1 VIMSKYVLIL
11 TLVLLAPSAFAVE
24 TQQATSGVG
33 RASIEAQSNA
43 GRGSGEEFTAQA
55 QLPYTSSKFPPTATS
70 YFAEDNG
77 SILRLV
83 ADPQPSGEAS
93 TKAEPPSA
101 RPGEIPAD
109 TPYPIHPPVWR
120 KATEIYFNSGPPR
133 QPVGVGYLS
142 TCWSAS
148 GTCVNVGPP
157 PQTWYLVDLTKC
169 TELAPWCL
177 PSDAAFA
184 FVTAIMVQTS
194 GNRLEGAGFGI
205 VFRRPG
211 DTNVTCDSH
220 NYTGQT
226 FLNAY
231 SPPLGFNNN
240 RAEFSTWIPLAE
252 GKFEYCWRQTSTT
265 GTFPTHPNGATYAV
279 NMSLQAW
286 AR

>member
-1 VIMSKYVLIL
+1 MSKHVLIL
-11 TLVLLAPSAFAVE
+11 ALVLLAPSAFAVE
-24 TQQATSGVG
+24 MQQTTSAVG
-33 RASIEAQSNA
+33 SVSIEARSNA
-43 GRGSGEEFTAQA
+43 GIDAGEEFTAQTQA
-55 QLPYTSSKFPPTATS
+55 PYTASKFLPTAAS
-70 YFAEDNG
+70 YFAENDR
-77 SILRLV
+77 SALRLV
-83 ADPQPSGEAS
+83 ADPQPSG
-93 TKAEPPSA
+93 AEPSPA

-157 PQTWYLVDLTKC
+157 AQTWYLVDLTKC

-211 DTNVTCDSH
+211 DANVTCDSY

-231 SPPLGFNNN
+231 SPPLGLNNN
-240 RAEFSTWIPLAE
+240 RAEFSTWIPLSD

>member
-1 VIMSKYVLIL
+1 MSKHVLIL
-11 TLVLLAPSAFAVE
+11 ALVLFAPPAFTVE
-24 TQQATSGVG
+24 TQQTESAVG
-33 RASIEAQSNA
+33 SVSIEAQSNA
-43 GRGSGEEFTAQA
+43 YQDRGEA
-55 QLPYTSSKFPPTATS
+55 FPAIAS
-70 YFAEDNG
+70 YFAENNR
-77 SILRLV
+77 SALRLV
-83 ADPQPSGEAS
+83 GDPQPSGEVG

-194 GNRLEGAGFGI
+194 GNRMEGAGFGI

-211 DTNVTCDSH
+211 DANVTCESH

-231 SPPLGFNNN
+231 SPPLGLNNN

-265 GTFPTHPNGATYAV
+265 GTFPTHPNGMTYAV